1 MKTTLDGVNVAEPTS
16 EELTTLQPTSQ
27 NVADDNER
35 SAPARASTTNFLEMI
50 QEIEKD
56 ETLISKVKFC
66 LQNWIGTRLE
76 HFIDQRGSSQ
86 QFSF

>member
-16 EELTTLQPTSQ
+16 EEPTSQ
-27 NVADDNER
+27 NVADENEP
-35 SAPARASTTNFLEMI
+35 SAPARASTTHFLEMI

-56 ETLISKVKFC
+56 ETLRSKVKFC